1 MKKTAVNK
9 LLLLLCFL
17 LTSAGLQAQQKV
29 IKKNIPYQQGQQ
41 IQLDLPIAETIKLSG
56 WDRNEVA
63 LVATVNINNNTLN
76 EALVLE
82 VEESEAAIQLEASFN
97 EEMLKKGRAADCPG
111 AQTSYREDDGEGY
124 TTCTDIVYELKV
136 PRRADLKLETI
147 SANVEAEGL
156 QGDNQIKSISGFIDF
171 SWPQQQ
177 EADIYLQSVTG
188 ELYTNLD
195 FDILNQEK
203 TPPMV
208 GYELKGKKGDG
219 GPLLEL
225 ETISSNIYLRK
236 Q

>member
-1 MKKTAVNK
+1 MKKLAVNK
-9 LLLLLCFL
+9 PLLLLCFL
-17 LTSAGLQAQQKV
+17 LLSVGLQAQKV
-29 IKKNIPYQQGQQ
+29 IKKNITYQEGQQ
-41 IQLDLPIAETIKLSG
+41 IRLGLPIAETIKLSG
-56 WDRNEVA
+56 WDKDEVA

-82 VEESEAAIQLEASFN
+82 VDESGEAIQLEASFN
-97 EEMLKKGRAADCPG
+97 EEMLKNGKAVDCPG
-111 AQTSYREDDGEGY
+111 AQTINHEDEGEGY
-124 TTCTDIVYELKV
+124 SVCTDIVYELKV
-136 PRRADLKLETI
+136 PRKADLQLETI

-171 SWPQQQ
+171 SWPEQQ
-177 EADIYLQSVTG
+177 EADFHLHSVTG
-188 ELYTNLD
+188 ELYTDLE
-195 FDILNQEK
+195 FDILNKEE

-208 GYELKGKKGDG
+208 GYELKGRKGGG